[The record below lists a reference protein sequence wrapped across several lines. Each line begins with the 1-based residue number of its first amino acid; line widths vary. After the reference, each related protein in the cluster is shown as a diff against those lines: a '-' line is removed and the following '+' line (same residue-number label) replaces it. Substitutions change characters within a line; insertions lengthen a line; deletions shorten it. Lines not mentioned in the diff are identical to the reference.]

1 MGTKKTTQTTNQYA
15 PGALNQ
21 YQAFQQLYGPL
32 LQNWASNPYNNQQ
45 FSQNL
50 SQNMQYA
57 NQSSM
62 NAINNAMRNFNMT
75 GMNNA
80 PSGARTQL
88 MGQLGRLGSANNAN
102 AFYNA
107 VNTANQR
114 QTGAV
119 GAMMSY
125 QPLQTGGTQTQTTG
139 GVGSW
144 LPQLAGAALGA
155 GLGFATGGASTLM
168 GNLGGGIASQIASS
182 GAQGPSSFGGNYP
195 AAPISSAPNPFSAS
209 MNAASPSMNMSMP
222 GSGSPNFLY

>member
-1 MGTKKTTQTTNQYA
+1 MSTTKKTTTTNQYA

-21 YQAFQQLYGPL
+21 YQSFMSQYGPL
-32 LQNWASNPYNNQQ
+32 LQGWASNPYNNAQ

-50 SQNMQYA
+50 SQNMQFA

-62 NAINNAMRNFNMT
+62 NSTRNAMSQFNMT

-107 VNTANQR
+107 VNTANNR

-119 GAMMSY
+119 GAMMGF

-139 GVGSW
+139 GVGAW
-144 LPQLAGAALGA
+144 LPQLASGGLSALMAGMGGGGESPMSNLGA
-155 GLGFATGGASTLM
+155 NPLGGA
-168 GNLGGGIASQIASS
+168 N
-182 GAQGPSSFGGNYP
+182 
-195 AAPISSAPNPFSAS
+195 SSAPTGGGAGSNNFPTPTSNPFLGGFSAAPP
-209 MNAASPSMNMSMP
+209 MNPAAP